1 MVDIL
6 RDDDP
11 FASARA
17 RVAGKHLPDSLAVL
31 LYSDFTMY
39 LQDDLLTK
47 VDRSTMLASLE
58 ARAPYLDHDFAEFVA
73 GIPSS
78 LKLKGITTKAI
89 LRRAVGSRLPPE
101 VLKRRKR
108 GFNIPFSR
116 WLLHGLGEQLRVRF
130 SPERV
135 RTRGLLDPDGMAR
148 LIDEH
153 MSRRTDHRKPLFS
166 LLALDLWCDRIF
178 GEGSPAPVA
187 APDETDATPADR

>member
-1 MVDIL
+1 MAKL
-6 RDDDP
+6 AADDP
-11 FASARA
+11 FGSARQ
-17 RVAGKHLPDSLAVL
+17 RIAGKDFPDPLAVL

-47 VDRSTMLASLE
+47 VDRATMLASLE
-58 ARAPYLDHDFAEFVA
+58 ARTPFLDHDFTEFVA

-78 LKLKGITTKAI
+78 YKLQGITTKAI
-89 LRRAVGSRLPPE
+89 LRRAVKNRLPPD

-116 WLLHGLGEQLRVRF
+116 WLLHGLGEQLRERF
-130 SPERV
+130 SAERV
-135 RTRGLLDPDGMAR
+135 EARGLLDPVGMTH

-166 LLALDLWCDRIF
+166 LLALDLWCDATF
-178 GEGSPAPVA
+178 GDGAPVPVA
-187 APDETDATPADR
+187 DVATEGTPSTT